1 MNALIAKPL
10 AKLPFHEAY
19 AKSDGFDISKATR
32 LAVMI
37 IGGALTMLS
46 LVALSRGILGLAPSH
61 PNMRSLAIVLHVS
74 TVVPAIPL
82 GAYLL
87 LAPKGGKRHKQL
99 GKLWLLMMVT
109 TACAAFF
116 IRSGG
121 SFSFIHIFVPM
132 TLWSSYKVITSARR
146 GDMKTHKKEIL
157 SLYLGALT
165 IPGILAFALPGRLMN
180 VLLYW

>member
-1 MNALIAKPL
+1 MTALIAK
-10 AKLPFHEAY
+10 LPFYEAY
-19 AKSDGFDISKATR
+19 TKSDGFDISKLTR

-37 IGGALTMLS
+37 IGTGLTLLS
-46 LVALSRGILGLAPSH
+46 LIAIGRGLLGFAPSH
-61 PNMRSLAIVLHVS
+61 PNVRNLAIMLHVS

-99 GKLWLLMMVT
+99 GKAWLLMMVT

-116 IRSGG
+116 IRTGG
-121 SFSFIHIFVPM
+121 GFSFIHIFVPI

-157 SLYLGALT
+157 GLYLGALT
-165 IPGILAFALPGRLMN
+165 IPGIVAFALPGRLMN
-180 VLLYW
+180 VLLFW

>member
-1 MNALIAKPL
+1 MTSFA
-10 AKLPFHEAY
+10 AKLPFYDAY
-19 AKSDGFDISKATR
+19 KDTSGFDIAKPTR
-32 LAVMI
+32 IAVMLV
-37 IGGALTMLS
+37 GGLLSILS
-46 LVALSRGILGLAPSH
+46 LVAISRGMLGFAPSH
-61 PNMRSLAIVLHVS
+61 PNVRSLAIMIHVS

-87 LAPKGGKRHKQL
+87 LSPKGGKRHKQL

-121 SFSFIHIFVPM
+121 SFSFIHIFVPL
-132 TLWSSYKVITSARR
+132 TLWSSYKVIASARR
-146 GDMKTHKKEIL
+146 GDMNTHKKEIIG
-157 SLYLGALT
+157 LYLGALA
-165 IPGILAFALPGRLMN
+165 IPGFIAFALPGRLMN